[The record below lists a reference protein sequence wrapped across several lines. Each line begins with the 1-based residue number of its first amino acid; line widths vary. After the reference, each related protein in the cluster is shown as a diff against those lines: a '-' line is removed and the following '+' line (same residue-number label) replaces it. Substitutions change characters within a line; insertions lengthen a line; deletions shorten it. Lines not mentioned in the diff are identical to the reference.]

1 MNEEMKPLFE
11 EAMSAIAKQWS
22 NVPTDGKEK
31 TAVSTTWI
39 QEQVE
44 EALGEVSKE
53 DIAKWMKDHGYEL
66 AWNKQ
71 LEKIDWVVYE

>member
-1 MNEEMKPLFE
+1 MNEEKKALFE
-11 EAMSAIAKQWS
+11 AAMDALAKQWS
-22 NVPTDGKEK
+22 NAPTNGKEE
-31 TAVSTTWI
+31 TLVSTPWI

-44 EALGEVSKE
+44 EAVGEVSKE
-53 DIAKWMKDHGYEL
+53 DVATWMTANGYEL

>member
-1 MNEEMKPLFE
+1 MNEEKNELFE
-11 EAMSAIAKQWS
+11 AAMSAIAKQWS

-31 TAVSTTWI
+31 TAVSTPWI
-39 QEQVE
+39 QEMVE